1 MNGKSIQLT
10 KEQRLQMQQRLQDYF
25 LRERM
30 EELGDLA
37 AGMLTDFIIDEMGY
51 IIYNK
56 AIEEVHRYMSERVE
70 EVLDL
75 QKY

>member
-56 AIEEVHRYMSERVE
+56 AIEEVHRYMSERIE

>member
-1 MNGKSIQLT
+1 
-10 KEQRLQMQQRLQDYF
+10 MQQRLQDYF

-75 QKY
+75 QQY

>member
-1 MNGKSIQLT
+1 MNMKKIQLT
-10 KEQRLQMQQRLQDYF
+10 KEQRLQVQQKLQDYF
-25 LRERM
+25 LRERG
-30 EELGDLA
+30 EELGDLT
-37 AGMLTDFIIDEMGY
+37 AGMLVDFIIDEMGY
-51 IIYNK
+51 LIYNK

>member
-1 MNGKSIQLT
+1 MKKIQLT
-10 KEQRLQMQQRLQDYF
+10 KEQRLQVQQKLQDYF
-25 LRERM
+25 LRERG
-30 EELGDLA
+30 EELGDLT
-37 AGMLTDFIIDEMGY
+37 AGMLVDFIIDEMGY
-51 IIYNK
+51 LIYNK

>member
-75 QKY
+75 QQY